1 MAQNLLQTCSHVVD
15 ISTEKI
21 PLFNCR
27 GATEIVILKSK
38 TCKAVLLWTLVH
50 FTSSQITDRYIGPCG
65 NTQSKRMTVYN
76 TCDGTHGHI
85 DVNSQSSLHECCTN
99 YSHTYFWMHNRY
111 MFEFWRAKKSPLLH
125 DCCKNG
131 EEDRFADMNVL
142 SDRTKEKSFNLP
154 VDVLVPSLSK
164 DLYTSVWCHYSPES
178 GLRCHFHNLH
188 YSPKNKEF
196 IFVLSPRSVVYGIDD
211 IKSLQTTLFLSSV
224 AGHNA
229 FPFHVTVVPQD
240 VFMSSYTS
248 RVISGKILI
257 LARFKPDNL
266 QHVFHDDLIPLYF
279 SVKELC
285 SGSDTC
291 LNELIVVF
299 GDDNERNVYWEFY
312 RILAREIMFLSELG
326 SEDNQLWYCFKDAN
340 IGVNKLS
347 VWYQYGFGKPQG
359 PQLIGTFSGHLLREF
374 ADFMRKQLQIQSKES
389 RRYTVVVISRKHNRK
404 LLNEKELSVLIRK
417 HLQMK
422 TGDEYDMRIISLEED
437 SMSEIIGTI
446 SRARLLIG
454 VHGAGLILGIFL
466 PPSSV
471 LVEIWPYGVNP
482 NAATVY
488 QTMCD
493 LSDFRVTYIPWVN
506 EDVINTVPHPEYP
519 PRLGGLSHLSSR
531 DEKRVLK
538 GLDEGKIEF
547 LVCCDTI
554 EWLFRIYQDTTVLLV
569 DDNARYNSV
578 PFTDVLARVIQ
589 AWEEESDYSQ
599 IFQQYPSKVEKL
611 TRSVWVDSQYKK
623 LVLEWEDPWNLQH
636 LKCDRTYFEVVLQ
649 VDGDSEART
658 YFVNSG
664 MYTKE
669 LPSLVEGVNVW
680 ITCFCDDIE
689 GSELY
694 VRCNM

>member
-1 MAQNLLQTCSHVVD
+1 
-15 ISTEKI
+15 
-21 PLFNCR
+21 
-27 GATEIVILKSK
+27 
-38 TCKAVLLWTLVH
+38 
-50 FTSSQITDRYIGPCG
+50 
-65 NTQSKRMTVYN
+65 MTVYN

-85 DVNSQSSLHECCTN
+85 SVNTQSSPHEYVFD
-99 YSHTYFWMHNRY
+99 YSSTCLWMHNRY
-111 MFEFWRAKKSPLLH
+111 IFEFWRAKKSSLLH
-125 DCCKNG
+125 YCCING
-131 EEDRFADMNVL
+131 KENSIGDMNIL
-142 SDRTKEKSFNLP
+142 RDRTKEKSFDLP
-154 VDVLVPSLSK
+154 FEVLVPSVSK
-164 DLYTSVWCHYSPES
+164 DLYTSVWCHSSPES

-188 YSPKNKEF
+188 YSSQHKEF

-211 IKSLQTTLFLSSV
+211 IKSLQTMLFLSSV
-224 AGHNA
+224 TGHNA
-229 FPFHVTVVPQD
+229 FPFHVTIVPHD

-248 RVISGKILI
+248 RVISGKIFI

-285 SGSDTC
+285 GGSDTC

-299 GDDNERNVYWEFY
+299 SDDNERNVYWKFY
-312 RILAREIMFLSELG
+312 HILARKILFLSELG
-326 SEDNQLWYCFKDAN
+326 SEDSQMWYCFKDAN
-340 IGVNKLS
+340 LGVNKVS

-374 ADFMRKQLQIQSKES
+374 ADYMRNQLQINLKES
-389 RRYTVVVISRKHNRK
+389 QRYTVVVISRKHNRK
-404 LLNEKELSVLIRK
+404 LLNEKELSILIKK

-422 TGDEYDMRIISLEED
+422 TGNEYDVRIMSLEED
-437 SMSEIIGTI
+437 SMSEIIGTV
-446 SRARLLIG
+446 SRARVLIG

-471 LVEIWPYGVNP
+471 LVEIWPYGINP

-506 EDVINTVPHPEYP
+506 EDVINTIPHPEYP
-519 PRLGGLSHLSSR
+519 PHLGGLAHLSSR
-531 DEKRVLK
+531 DEKCVLK
-538 GLDEGKIEF
+538 GLHEGKIEF
-547 LVCCDTI
+547 LVCCDSI

-569 DDNARYNSV
+569 DDARYNSV
-578 PFTDVLARVIQ
+578 PFIDVLARVMQ
-589 AWEEESDYSQ
+589 AWEESNETIPGDYSL

-611 TRSVWVDSQYKK
+611 TKSVREDSQYKL
-623 LVLEWEDPWNLQH
+623 LVLEWKDPWNLEH
-636 LKCDRTYFEVVLQ
+636 LKCDRTYFEVILQ
-649 VDGDSEART
+649 VDGDSEARK
-658 YFVNSG
+658 YFVTSG

-669 LPSLVEGVNVW
+669 LPSLVEGVDVW
-680 ITCFCDDIE
+680 ITCFCNNVE